1 MLVAATKFKGSMQS
15 RAKIV
20 RDQTD
25 GKEKEVFGFKFPTAK
40 RLTIML
46 QKRSKKFR
54 FKSPD
59 HMRLDWSI
67 SECSRRPLQ
76 HNRPRCDEN
85 KAGVISHLHSSL

>member
-1 MLVAATKFKGSMQS
+1 M
-15 RAKIV
+15 KIV

-40 RLTIML
+40 RLATML

-59 HMRLDWSI
+59 HMRLDWSV

-76 HNRPRCDEN
+76 RNRAP
-85 KAGVISHLHSSL
+85 L

>member
-1 MLVAATKFKGSMQS
+1 MAATKIKGSRQS

-46 QKRSKKFR
+46 QRRLKKFR

-59 HMRLDWSI
+59 HMRDWTGPFPI
-67 SECSRRPLQ
+67 APEGHYNVTGPAVTKTRQ
-76 HNRPRCDEN
+76 
-85 KAGVISHLHSSL
+85 V